1 MNLWRNEDW
10 RRRITLR
17 EIELMKDTAT
27 RDHASICVTHVFWRA
42 FPPFGLTG
50 GRRYFFSSAG
60 LPAEAESLVIS
71 ASCFWASSISEGWV
85 AT

>member
-42 FPPFGLTG
+42 
-50 GRRYFFSSAG
+50 
-60 LPAEAESLVIS
+60 LPAL
-71 ASCFWASSISEGWV
+71 WAGRPPALLFLFGGIAGRG
-85 AT
+85 